1 MRVGSASPE
10 GRSHESVGASAPRLG
25 RRETTTRSGRVG
37 RSDLL
42 RGPAFL
48 LVVGAACAVLPSC
61 STAFHPKSCAVDDDC
76 GAGLACVEQDGETA
90 CVSAASAPIR
100 IGMSAPVTGPSQ
112 DLGIEMRKGILLAF
126 EEQNRAGGIRGRPI
140 QLEFRDDEYRPE
152 SAESAVRDLLDVA
165 EARAPA
171 QCPTTTAP
179 VVPGEPPVAEGAL
192 LRGPNAVLG
201 LVGSVGTPTMV
212 RTAPIA
218 VETGS
223 LFFGAFTGAARVLR
237 DGAPGPCRRYIF
249 NVRASY
255 AHEARATVEFFLKL
269 RVPDAGHLVSFDQN
283 DAYGQA
289 GYDGLVQAYED
300 LVGPLPSP
308 IARFRYTRDDESSV
322 PAQVTGT
329 TQYLAS
335 LLAGNTAHHTV
346 GVLLTSTY
354 GPAARYIKGVRD
366 WQYAKDGEQ
375 DELNKAKRLT
385 IYFSNVS
392 FVGPNS
398 LAARLRDLGTVQT
411 PDGPKPYA
419 DGVFVSQV
427 VPNYESDESDAV
439 RDYKRLLAEQGLTPS
454 FTSLEGYLTG
464 RVFVAGLVRHK
475 GPFTPAALVETFEN
489 MPKLSLGLGA
499 NAGFSRD
506 DHDYSK
512 SVFGTAVTPEGGFVN
527 RYYWS
532 AGGTLQLFE

>member
-1 MRVGSASPE
+1 MRDRSASAE
-10 GRSHESVGASAPRLG
+10 RRRRESVGVGAPTLG
-25 RRETTTRSGRVG
+25 SGETKTRG
-37 RSDLL
+37 
-42 RGPAFL
+42 AMFL
-48 LVVGAACAVLPSC
+48 LAAGAILAALPSC
-61 STAFHPKSCAVDDDC
+61 STAFHPKSCAIDGDC
-76 GAGLACVEQDGETA
+76 GAGLVCVDQDGA
-90 CVSAASAPIR
+90 ARCVAASSAPIR

-112 DLGIEMRKGILLAF
+112 DIGIEMRKGILLAF

-140 QLEFRDDEYRPE
+140 ELEFRDDEYRPD

-165 EARAPA
+165 QVPAPA
-171 QCPTTTAP
+171 QCPTTTTP
-179 VVPGEPPVAEGAL
+179 VVPGEPPVAESAL
-192 LRGPNAVLG
+192 VRGPNAVLG

-255 AHEARATVEFFLKL
+255 AHEARATLEFFLKL
-269 RVPDAGHLVSFDQN
+269 RVPDAAHLISFDQN

-289 GYDGLVQAYED
+289 GYDGLVAAYEAV
-300 LVGPLPSP
+300 VGPLPAP

-322 PAQVTGT
+322 PAQIAGT
-329 TQYLAS
+329 TQCLAS
-335 LLAGNTAHHTV
+335 LLAGNSAHHTV
-346 GVLLTSTY
+346 GILMTPTY
-354 GPAARYIKGVRD
+354 GPATRYIKGIRD
-366 WQYAKDGEQ
+366 WQYANDGEQ
-375 DELNKAKRLT
+375 ETLNKAKRLT
-385 IYFSNVS
+385 IYFSNLS

-398 LAARLRDLGTVQT
+398 LAARLRDLKSVQT
-411 PDGPKPYA
+411 SDGPKPYA
-419 DGVFVSQV
+419 EGVFVSQV

-439 RDYKRLLAEQGLTPS
+439 RDYRRLLAEQGLTPS

-464 RVFVAGLVRHK
+464 RVFVAGLLRHQ
-475 GPFTPAALVETFEN
+475 GPFTPAALVATFEN

-499 NAGFSRD
+499 NAGFSPN

-512 SVFGTAVTPEGGFVN
+512 SVFGTAITPQGGFVN

-532 AGGTLQLFE
+532 AGGSLQLFE